1 MFLVLLNGNE
11 VKVDHLIEVQVRV
24 LVLVLVKVKVM
35 IVK

>member
-11 VKVDHLIEVQVRV
+11 VKVDHLTEVQVRV